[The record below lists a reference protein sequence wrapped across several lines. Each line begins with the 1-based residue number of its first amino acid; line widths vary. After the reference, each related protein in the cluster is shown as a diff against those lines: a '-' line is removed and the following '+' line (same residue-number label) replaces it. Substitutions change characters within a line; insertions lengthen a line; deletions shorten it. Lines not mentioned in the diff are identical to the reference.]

1 MFHPAQDYV
10 PWIEVKAILTDE
22 QAEQQLTITR
32 LAFSPIIKK
41 KKKTFYKTQ
50 KSKIVSL
57 IKAIPKLK
65 PRKSNPSY
73 KVKGGNGQNR

>member
-22 QAEQQLTITR
+22 QAEQQLAITR

-41 KKKTFYKTQ
+41 KKTFYKTQ
-50 KSKIVSL
+50 K
-57 IKAIPKLK
+57 
-65 PRKSNPSY
+65 
-73 KVKGGNGQNR
+73 

>member
-22 QAEQQLTITR
+22 QAEQQLAITR

-41 KKKTFYKTQ
+41 KKLFIKHRNQ
-50 KSKIVSL
+50 KFS
-57 IKAIPKLK
+57 P
-65 PRKSNPSY
+65 
-73 KVKGGNGQNR
+73 